1 MATLNLQFYSDNC
14 PTRDKRFMSSGDLR
28 NWESNNNNPDNTIK
42 IDGFYEACNFIDVE
56 FPNLDKKNFAYFI
69 VYPDVIKVTKERN
82 YYAAFIDRFEVNELN
97 TDCFRIYYTIDWW
110 TTLQSYYGSDFEN
123 VITKNIFGEVGR
135 AHVNDWVQDNE
146 NKNLISCT
154 MEYTDDT
161 MEESVNAFHVT
172 KQVYNQGFLKDSK
185 YKRGIQFLYIIFKRN
200 LLSTQTPALFVEPK
214 IYNSETDDWSTNI
227 LPTPFGVAVIP
238 FYHGTF
244 IGYGFSALNLF
255 NQDLIDYPVNTITG
269 DEIAGMFIADFCGY
283 EWDFNEAGVV
293 LFNRSC
299 NTIQF
304 DVDGSTN
311 KCTAI
316 VPPSYDLTKFSNTLL
331 STFGANSKIYPLTS
345 DTYKDRTTIDYDWF
359 KENGMSKLHCEPYIT
374 NCIVSQKG
382 GCIIHYHLVKST
394 DDFVVNVSP
403 NTGGY
408 YLGIKDVSNDGLA
421 ELRVIQAYNIFQPFS
436 TQNWIDQ
443 SLAVFQSVSSVTTP
457 LVSGNNTI
465 ANLHAPNKKGEV
477 SNTAFINEGMANYT
491 MGVGVFG
498 GLLNSADIM
507 RDVALGGNTQ
517 ISPNYEGT
525 LVGTSSLCGC
535 TIEPLYQSNIDEINE
550 HLIRYG
556 YATYLEPY
564 DILINHKRKYFNYIR
579 CDTVR
584 VTISHPQNVINS
596 IKEMLLNGVWLFSY
610 VDNDTIFKLD
620 GVINMQV
627 F

>member
-1 MATLNLQFYSDNC
+1 
-14 PTRDKRFMSSGDLR
+14 
-28 NWESNNNNPDNTIK
+28 
-42 IDGFYEACNFIDVE
+42 
-56 FPNLDKKNFAYFI
+56 
-69 VYPDVIKVTKERN
+69 
-82 YYAAFIDRFEVNELN
+82 
-97 TDCFRIYYTIDWW
+97 
-110 TTLQSYYGSDFEN
+110 
-123 VITKNIFGEVGR
+123 
-135 AHVNDWVQDNE
+135 
-146 NKNLISCT
+146 
-154 MEYTDDT
+154 
-161 MEESVNAFHVT
+161 
-172 KQVYNQGFLKDSK
+172 
-185 YKRGIQFLYIIFKRN
+185 
-200 LLSTQTPALFVEPK
+200 
-214 IYNSETDDWSTNI
+214 
-227 LPTPFGVAVIP
+227 
-238 FYHGTF
+238 
-244 IGYGFSALNLF
+244 
-255 NQDLIDYPVNTITG
+255 
-269 DEIAGMFIADFCGY
+269 
-283 EWDFNEAGVV
+283 
-293 LFNRSC
+293 
-299 NTIQF
+299 
-304 DVDGSTN
+304 
-311 KCTAI
+311 
-316 VPPSYDLTKFSNTLL
+316 
-331 STFGANSKIYPLTS
+331 
-345 DTYKDRTTIDYDWF
+345 
-359 KENGMSKLHCEPYIT
+359 MSKLHCEPYIT

-465 ANLHAPNKKGEV
+465 ANLYAPNKKGEV

-491 MGVGVFG
+491 MGVGVLG

-556 YATYLEPY
+556 YTTYLEPY

-584 VTISHPQNVINS
+584 VTISQPQNVINS